1 MRCIH
6 VPQRY
11 EAKILADKFL
21 SKLSYVYHVLHGP
34 SLSAII
40 EETYCQI
47 NSGLDRVRSGHM
59 VLLLSIIASSTHL
72 WAADD
77 CGSQGTEVSP
87 PPLFSSASEA
97 AAQTS
102 LWIKAAHD
110 VLYSQRGG
118 SPPELETV
126 LGIVVLTYL
135 TYNLEGA
142 SLQYRSLMM
151 MGFVV
156 GQELGLHRVDGKGRG
171 DQKAADAIRAEVGRR
186 AWWYLVATD
195 WYVRTSDSTRSIY
208 GLS

>member
-1 MRCIH
+1 MHGGKLMRCIH
-6 VPQRY
+6 VPLRY
-11 EAKILADKFL
+11 EAKILAGKFL

-34 SLSAII
+34 SLPAMI
-40 EETYCQI
+40 EETYRHI
-47 NSGLDRVRSGHM
+47 SNGLDRPGHM
-59 VLLLSIIASSTHL
+59 ILLLSIIASSTHL

-77 CGSQGTEVSP
+77 CGPEGTELSP

-97 AAQTS
+97 AAQTA
-102 LWIKAAHD
+102 LWIRAAHD

-118 SPPELETV
+118 SPPELETI

-151 MGFVV
+151 MGFAV
-156 GQELGLHRVDGKGRG
+156 GQELGLHRADGNDKE
-171 DQKAADAIRAEVGRR
+171 AADAVRAEVGRR

-195 WYVRTSDSTRSIY
+195 WYVHTSD
-208 GLS
+208 